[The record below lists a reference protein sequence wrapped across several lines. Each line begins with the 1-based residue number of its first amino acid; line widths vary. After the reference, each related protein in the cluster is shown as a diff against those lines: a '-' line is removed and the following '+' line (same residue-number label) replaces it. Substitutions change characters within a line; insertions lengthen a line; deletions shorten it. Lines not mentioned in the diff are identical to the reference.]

1 MLQTRVHG
9 RDRVEFMESI
19 CTADVAGLADGAA
32 ALTVFTNDQGGIVD
46 DLIVTKVREGNHLY
60 VVSNAGCRDKD
71 IPLMVRKAEEMK
83 RYNLNI
89 YKTLT
94 FLRSR
99 AIGSKSMRHIKMVD
113 GSMDSPQ
120 YGGHRRHILM
130 LIE

>member
-1 MLQTRVHG
+1 MNFFRNRCSIFDVSHMLQTRVHG

-46 DLIVTKVREGNHLY
+46 DLIVTKVQEGNHLY

-83 RYNLNI
+83 RYF
-89 YKTLT
+89 TA
-94 FLRSR
+94 F
-99 AIGSKSMRHIKMVD
+99 HI
-113 GSMDSPQ
+113 SS
-120 YGGHRRHILM
+120 L
-130 LIE
+130 

>member
-32 ALTVFTNDQGGIVD
+32 ALTVFTNAQGGIVD
-46 DLIVTKVREGNHLY
+46 DLIVTKVQGGNHLY

-83 RYNLNI
+83 RYFIGAHLEKYPAFPGI
-89 YKTLT
+89 
-94 FLRSR
+94 FLFTRR
-99 AIGSKSMRHIKMVD
+99 ILH
-113 GSMDSPQ
+113 PQ
-120 YGGHRRHILM
+120 KCILGH
-130 LIE
+130 

>member
-32 ALTVFTNDQGGIVD
+32 ALTVFTNEQGGIVD

-83 RYNLNI
+83 RYN
-89 YKTLT
+89 TLRCRIQVT
-94 FLRSR
+94 L
-99 AIGSKSMRHIKMVD
+99 
-113 GSMDSPQ
+113 Q
-120 YGGHRRHILM
+120 
-130 LIE
+130 IEVTVTSLAKN